1 MGDALDVSSPRGS
14 FVLQTSERPL
24 LLLSAGIGV
33 TPALAMLYALASARS
48 TRRVLWVHAGR
59 DREHHPFGAEV
70 RHLMRALPRA
80 RIYVCYSK
88 PGARDKIGEDFDA
101 AGHLSGSVLD
111 GIGISREADVY
122 LCGPTHF
129 MREMK
134 EALAT
139 SGVSPEQI
147 RVELFSGREPMTP
160 GVVGSVRR
168 DPHYRGHT
176 PSERRKEDRRSTRK
190 LAPAGSGS
198 GTARCSGSRHHAR

>member
-48 TRRVLWVHAGR
+48 TRRVLWVHAAR

-129 MREMK
+129 EGDERS
-134 EALAT
+134 ARHL
-139 SGVSPEQI
+139 
-147 RVELFSGREPMTP
+147 
-160 GVVGSVRR
+160 GSVPGTDSRR
-168 DPHYRGHT
+168 T
-176 PSERRKEDRRSTRK
+176 
-190 LAPAGSGS
+190 L
-198 GTARCSGSRHHAR
+198 